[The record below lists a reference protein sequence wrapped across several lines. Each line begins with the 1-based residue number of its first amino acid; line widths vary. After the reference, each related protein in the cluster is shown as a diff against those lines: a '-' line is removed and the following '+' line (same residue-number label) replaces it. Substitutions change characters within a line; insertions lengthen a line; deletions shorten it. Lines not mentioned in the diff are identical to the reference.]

1 MEENRTNI
9 KVYYRNELLCTL
21 YDEDFEENSL
31 EVSGSALG
39 SSGFNIGGAT
49 SNQSSLTLTKV
60 GLKKMRENNALRRKA
75 RFDIETFEG
84 INNSAGYKYN
94 LGKFYVTELT
104 VGDYSADL
112 VLYDGMVSFDDKI
125 SEEDLKVVQTTENT
139 IVGWV
144 NWVMSKCS
152 SPFYQITLDTST
164 INTDMPNGGIL
175 FKITD
180 DSRIDTYRNML
191 ELLSVLAGG
200 YFKIDRYG
208 KLYYGNFKNIETGRF
223 INETVVTDYNEDAY
237 PCFVRKLKTSVAGF
251 DHAVGNTNVPE
262 GHDELELAVY
272 ENPFLRSKVTEEDK
286 YLPAEVQGIINTMSS
301 PVVGKKLTGGSVSYM
316 SGYGKLGHL
325 SELIEVRRNVI
336 PYGGESAT
344 QLLTSK
350 LLVTDFTYQYKNSIT
365 LKCNASVANINPS
378 SSGLNK
384 GVGYKPMDRRL
395 DTIADRLQEN
405 KESSHI
411 NIDTKIDIEGDMLS
425 VYKGL
430 DKRNGD
436 GIFATL
442 LDEQLPDYNENPSA
456 DDIIEVDISDL
467 HIIRHLDTSISIE
480 DIARCSALE
489 DTYVK
494 EIKGTGGVISLN
506 NLDYIILLEVL
517 NEDGG
522 IIHYERSYIH
532 TTDKEH
538 QLLVEIPT
546 DYGSTVNHDFGPFA
560 TGAIFSNPLVGVPT
574 ETKSEKAVSA
584 YYNLYKY
591 KLGSTLKS
599 EFTSTAIQGL
609 TKIKFDIPATSN
621 AKRVRISLCNGNVK
635 NANDFNNTIFTFGVL
650 YDLTAYILRDIKP
663 YGEFYEVYSPFSET
677 CFKNVLDTSTVR
689 LYGNIKIKSENQYNE
704 VRSTIAD
711 KKDTVDIIVD
721 EIKSHASMSDVTEF
735 NNNVKEL
742 LNSVIA
748 LSNRLDNI
756 DADYL
761 HSEIEKIRNSINSIL
776 ERLNKLEQ
784 GTTPPDITDT
794 LSKIEESLKKLESD
808 LGVTN
813 NKLDNHIKSSDIS
826 ISSINRSISE
836 LNERVKKLENS
847 GIKPPEPQEP
857 TTSTGVN
864 VAYYYN
870 SSLVGVS
877 QGKTEFAKLKLDLNN
892 GVVPV
897 LNVSANA
904 SVVQNGTLTFEV
916 LLDGSKMPLNPKFLL
931 SKATEFISFSLPF
944 LEISE
949 GKLYDLSLLCSTEDS
964 EVNFNPND
972 IAISVINAKLAKS
985 ATSFDEK
992 VKPFT
997 ISSSNIKLS
1006 TITENIS
1013 TTK

>member
-1 MEENRTNI
+1 MEDNRTNI

-39 SSGFNIGGAT
+39 SNGFNIGGAT

-75 RFDIETFEG
+75 RLDIETFEG

-112 VLYDGMVSFDDKI
+112 VLYDGMVSFDDTI

-144 NWVMSKCS
+144 NWVMGKCS
-152 SPFYQITLDTST
+152 SPFYQINLDTNT
-164 INTDMPNGGIL
+164 INADMPNGGIL

-286 YLPAEVQGIINTMSS
+286 YLPAEVQGIINTMSD

-384 GVGYKPMDRRL
+384 GVGYSPTNKAYDNRL
-395 DTIADRLQEN
+395 DEIANNLEEISTRITDTYNNSFFGVGEDVVKNTPLGFSLFWVSDPISISGGDYSKMYVDINSIRLMSKLHIPDIKRIG
-405 KESSHI
+405 KELVGYS
-411 NIDTKIDIEGDMLS
+411 E
-425 VYKGL
+425 
-430 DKRNGD
+430 
-436 GIFATL
+436 L
-442 LDEQLPDYNENPSA
+442 LKYIPDYSFSEFGGYASF
-456 DDIIEVDISDL
+456 
-467 HIIRHLDTSISIE
+467 RRYHLDYDGLGGNPMELRCICYDNSNNIISTQSVE
-480 DIARCSALE
+480 THTDKEE
-489 DTYVK
+489 DTYISGGAVEAPVLSDGDSALNFGQIK
-494 EIKGTGGVISLN
+494 EYNDKSEDYLNRSPFNIENASKRKNIEFNVAIGTSYVRFGLYSFTSIAEGAYSKAQDIFGVGVHFTCLLRGTYSVNGKPTRCVADWGSLELQDVPSAVARMEEINTEILKKSKFSVDIDITAKSSISGDPLSLSRYEKTTVRNPNTVQIITDRIKGSSTEQDIELINSVLDNLSSIVN
-506 NLDYIILLEVL
+506 NLV
-517 NEDGG
+517 
-522 IIHYERSYIH
+522 
-532 TTDKEH
+532 
-538 QLLVEIPT
+538 
-546 DYGSTVNHDFGPFA
+546 
-560 TGAIFSNPLVGVPT
+560 
-574 ETKSEKAVSA
+574 
-584 YYNLYKY
+584 
-591 KLGSTLKS
+591 
-599 EFTSTAIQGL
+599 TS
-609 TKIKFDIPATSN
+609 
-621 AKRVRISLCNGNVK
+621 V
-635 NANDFNNTIFTFGVL
+635 
-650 YDLTAYILRDIKP
+650 
-663 YGEFYEVYSPFSET
+663 
-677 CFKNVLDTSTVR
+677 
-689 LYGNIKIKSENQYNE
+689 
-704 VRSTIAD
+704 
-711 KKDTVDIIVD
+711 
-721 EIKSHASMSDVTEF
+721 
-735 NNNVKEL
+735 
-742 LNSVIA
+742 
-748 LSNRLDNI
+748 
-756 DADYL
+756 
-761 HSEIEKIRNSINSIL
+761 SIL
-776 ERLNKLEQ
+776 EGQNLYETVKQIGGTLVTVKDTLTKLEERVKALEG
-784 GTTPPDITDT
+784 GTTPSPEPQPPSDITEQLDKINKRIDSLSST
-794 LSKIEESLKKLESD
+794 VALLSKLPDKVTEIEGRLDKLE
-808 LGVTN
+808 G
-813 NKLDNHIKSSDIS
+813 SSS
-826 ISSINRSISE
+826 
-836 LNERVKKLENS
+836 
-847 GIKPPEPQEP
+847 PQEP
-857 TTSTGVN
+857 TTSGGIN

-931 SKATEFISFSLPF
+931 SKPTEFISFSLPF

-985 ATSFDEK
+985 STSFDEK

>member
-1 MEENRTNI
+1 MEDNRTNI

-112 VLYDGMVSFDDKI
+112 VLYDGMVSFDDTI

-144 NWVMSKCS
+144 NWVIGKCS
-152 SPFYQITLDTST
+152 SPFYQITLDTNT
-164 INTDMPNGGIL
+164 INADMPNGGIL

-384 GVGYKPMDRRL
+384 GVGYSPTNKAYSTTDNRL
-395 DTIADRLQEN
+395 DEIAGTITGDYFTETASLSDTLYNLISKANTQARGTDVPKGNLRLPLGSIVLDSTSNEPVPLAFNIKLDAFASLFLSYSSIFQELYN
-405 KESSHI
+405 WNNGSKKPISSGGFITGSLRQNMWLYMKQTSESGK
-411 NIDTKIDIEGDMLS
+411 TTDIPVS
-425 VYKGL
+425 
-430 DKRNGD
+430 
-436 GIFATL
+436 T
-442 LDEQLPDYNENPSA
+442 
-456 DDIIEVDISDL
+456 L
-467 HIIRHLDTSISIE
+467 HI
-480 DIARCSALE
+480 
-489 DTYVK
+489 V
-494 EIKGTGGVISLN
+494 N
-506 NLDYIILLEVL
+506 NNQINAPVVGD
-517 NEDGG
+517 N
-522 IIHYERSYIH
+522 
-532 TTDKEH
+532 
-538 QLLVEIPT
+538 
-546 DYGSTVNHDFGPFA
+546 FA
-560 TGAIFSNPLVGVPT
+560 TGVDNVVLYTAYGDVGRYKSPLIVHKRIGYGYTTQNVSSQLESLRPYSGNLDIVFYDEFGTDPGFIDEHNRLVETTIESGRTTLDLYIDIKFTGVDMSD
-574 ETKSEKAVSA
+574 E
-584 YYNLYKY
+584 
-591 KLGSTLKS
+591 
-599 EFTSTAIQGL
+599 TAIQKSIQKFLNMGVVI
-609 TKIKFDIPATSN
+609 TKEWDADTDDTDFGWSQWKSIPEDFSSLRKIANSVATYDI
-621 AKRVRISLCNGNVK
+621 RVEVSAIENKALAIDIGGMKKTTVQAIS
-635 NANDFNNTIFTFGVL
+635 
-650 YDLTAYILRDIKP
+650 
-663 YGEFYEVYSPFSET
+663 
-677 CFKNVLDTSTVR
+677 
-689 LYGNIKIKSENQYNE
+689 
-704 VRSTIAD
+704 
-711 KKDTVDIIVD
+711 D
-721 EIKSHASMSDVTEF
+721 EIKSKLTRKDI
-735 NNNVKEL
+735 EL
-742 LNSVIA
+742 EV
-748 LSNRLDNI
+748 R
-756 DADYL
+756 
-761 HSEIEKIRNSINSIL
+761 EIQNSIEMLKIL
-776 ERLNKLEQ
+776 
-784 GTTPPDITDT
+784 
-794 LSKIEESLKKLESD
+794 
-808 LGVTN
+808 
-813 NKLDNHIKSSDIS
+813 SSEMLRNYSVS
-826 ISSINRSISE
+826 ISDESFTRDYFMNNMDSIFVDLTSK
-836 LNERVKKLENS
+836 VKKLEQNS
-847 GIKPPEPQEP
+847 TDITNIVEIVNKLKKDIKTIGTSITEIEGRLDKLEGSSAPQEP
-857 TTSTGVN
+857 TTSGGVN

-931 SKATEFISFSLPF
+931 SKTTEFISFSLPF

-985 ATSFDEK
+985 STSFDEK

>member
-39 SSGFNIGGAT
+39 SNGFNIGGAT

-112 VLYDGMVSFDDKI
+112 VLYDGMVSFDDTI
-125 SEEDLKVVQTTENT
+125 SEEDLKVIQTTENT

-144 NWVMSKCS
+144 NWVMGKCS
-152 SPFYQITLDTST
+152 SPFYQITLDTNT

-175 FKITD
+175 FKITG

-301 PVVGKKLTGGSVSYM
+301 TVVGKKLTGGSVSYM

-384 GVGYKPMDRRL
+384 GVGYAPSKGGTYSGNDNRL
-395 DTIADRLQEN
+395 DEIAG
-405 KESSHI
+405 
-411 NIDTKIDIEGDMLS
+411 NITGEFSPMS
-425 VYKGL
+425 VYK
-430 DKRNGD
+430 R
-436 GIFATL
+436 
-442 LDEQLPDYNENPSA
+442 
-456 DDIIEVDISDL
+456 
-467 HIIRHLDTSISIE
+467 
-480 DIARCSALE
+480 
-489 DTYVK
+489 DTYVSLAK
-494 EIKGTGGVISLN
+494 EANATRSVEKGKIRLPLGKIVLNSDIDETVAMKLVLNLDACASLFLSFSNIFDEVLHHFDDNAKGRFGVSGGGGITAILSQDMYLGYTTDSSSLDNLLVKQLEITHKDNIDISVIGDNFADGLDNVVVYKFNGDVGRYKSPLIGYKHMDNKYIDQNLSSQLYGMQPYSGELDIIYKNEGTDDENYIDEHNCIHKVYLHKGENIIDYFITLYFPVLDLTVQNVIEKSVAKFLSLSGNFTSSWDYNKDDDDNIGWTSWTGGLPPISNSILSQLSNSVLTYNAKLSIKLLEDEQKPVRYSIAEVPSTTVEKISCEINRKLSLEDIQNELYRLKDTIETLKALN
-506 NLDYIILLEVL
+506 ADIIHTASVSISDTEINLDYYRNNIGNFIRNLEKEVISIKNNIGDIYNIKQTLEV
-517 NEDGG
+517 
-522 IIHYERSYIH
+522 
-532 TTDKEH
+532 
-538 QLLVEIPT
+538 V
-546 DYGSTVNHDFGPFA
+546 
-560 TGAIFSNPLVGVPT
+560 
-574 ETKSEKAVSA
+574 
-584 YYNLYKY
+584 
-591 KLGSTLKS
+591 LK
-599 EFTSTAIQGL
+599 
-609 TKIKFDIPATSN
+609 D
-621 AKRVRISLCNGNVK
+621 
-635 NANDFNNTIFTFGVL
+635 
-650 YDLTAYILRDIKP
+650 
-663 YGEFYEVYSPFSET
+663 
-677 CFKNVLDTSTVR
+677 
-689 LYGNIKIKSENQYNE
+689 
-704 VRSTIAD
+704 
-711 KKDTVDIIVD
+711 
-721 EIKSHASMSDVTEF
+721 
-735 NNNVKEL
+735 
-742 LNSVIA
+742 
-748 LSNRLDNI
+748 
-756 DADYL
+756 
-761 HSEIEKIRNSINSIL
+761 
-776 ERLNKLEQ
+776 
-784 GTTPPDITDT
+784 
-794 LSKIEESLKKLESD
+794 
-808 LGVTN
+808 
-813 NKLDNHIKSSDIS
+813 
-826 ISSINRSISE
+826 ISE

-847 GIKPPEPQEP
+847 GIKPPAPQEP
-857 TTSTGVN
+857 TTSGGVN

-931 SKATEFISFSLPF
+931 SKTTEFISFSIPL

-1006 TITENIS
+1006 TITETIS

>member
-112 VLYDGMVSFDDKI
+112 VLYDGMVSFDDTI

-144 NWVMSKCS
+144 NWVIGKCS
-152 SPFYQITLDTST
+152 SPFYQITLDTNT
-164 INTDMPNGGIL
+164 INADMPNGGIL

-384 GVGYKPMDRRL
+384 GVGYSPTNKAYSTTDNRL
-395 DTIADRLQEN
+395 DEIAGTITGDYFTETASLSDTLYNLISKANTQARGTDVPKGNLRLPLGSIVLDSTSNEPVPLAFNIKLDAFASLFLSYSSIFQELYN
-405 KESSHI
+405 WNNGSKKPISSGGFITGSLRQNMWLYMKQTSESGK
-411 NIDTKIDIEGDMLS
+411 TTDIPVS
-425 VYKGL
+425 
-430 DKRNGD
+430 
-436 GIFATL
+436 T
-442 LDEQLPDYNENPSA
+442 
-456 DDIIEVDISDL
+456 L
-467 HIIRHLDTSISIE
+467 HI
-480 DIARCSALE
+480 
-489 DTYVK
+489 V
-494 EIKGTGGVISLN
+494 N
-506 NLDYIILLEVL
+506 NNQINAPVVGD
-517 NEDGG
+517 N
-522 IIHYERSYIH
+522 
-532 TTDKEH
+532 
-538 QLLVEIPT
+538 
-546 DYGSTVNHDFGPFA
+546 FA
-560 TGAIFSNPLVGVPT
+560 TGVDNVVLYTAYGDVGRYKSPLIVHKRIGYGYTTQNVSSQLESLRPYSGNLDIVFYDEFGTDPGFIDEHNRLVETTIESGRTTLDLYIDIKFTGVDMSD
-574 ETKSEKAVSA
+574 E
-584 YYNLYKY
+584 
-591 KLGSTLKS
+591 
-599 EFTSTAIQGL
+599 TAIQKSIQKFLNMGVVI
-609 TKIKFDIPATSN
+609 TKEWDADTDDTDFGWSQWKSIPEDFSSLRKIANSVATYDI
-621 AKRVRISLCNGNVK
+621 RVEVSAIENKALAIDIGGMKKTTVQAIS
-635 NANDFNNTIFTFGVL
+635 
-650 YDLTAYILRDIKP
+650 
-663 YGEFYEVYSPFSET
+663 
-677 CFKNVLDTSTVR
+677 
-689 LYGNIKIKSENQYNE
+689 
-704 VRSTIAD
+704 
-711 KKDTVDIIVD
+711 D
-721 EIKSHASMSDVTEF
+721 EIKSKLTRKDI
-735 NNNVKEL
+735 EL
-742 LNSVIA
+742 EV
-748 LSNRLDNI
+748 R
-756 DADYL
+756 
-761 HSEIEKIRNSINSIL
+761 EIQNSIEMLKIL
-776 ERLNKLEQ
+776 
-784 GTTPPDITDT
+784 
-794 LSKIEESLKKLESD
+794 
-808 LGVTN
+808 
-813 NKLDNHIKSSDIS
+813 SSEMLRNYSVS
-826 ISSINRSISE
+826 ISDESFTRDYFMNNMDSIFVDLTSK
-836 LNERVKKLENS
+836 VKKLEQNS
-847 GIKPPEPQEP
+847 TDITNIVEIVNKLKKDIKTIGTSITEIEGRLDKLEGSSAPQEP
-857 TTSTGVN
+857 TTSGGVN

-931 SKATEFISFSLPF
+931 SKTTEFISFSLPF

-985 ATSFDEK
+985 STSFDEK

>member
-112 VLYDGMVSFDDKI
+112 VLYDGMVSFDDTI

-144 NWVMSKCS
+144 NWVMGKCS

-384 GVGYKPMDRRL
+384 GVGYSPTNKAYSTTDNRL
-395 DTIADRLQEN
+395 DEIAGTITGDYFTETASLSDTLYNLISKANTQARGTDVPKGNLRLPLGSIVLDSTSIEPVPLAFDIKLDAFASLFLSYSSIFQELYN
-405 KESSHI
+405 WNNGSKKPISSGGFITGSLRQNMWLYMKQTSESGE
-411 NIDTKIDIEGDMLS
+411 TTDIPVG
-425 VYKGL
+425 
-430 DKRNGD
+430 
-436 GIFATL
+436 T
-442 LDEQLPDYNENPSA
+442 
-456 DDIIEVDISDL
+456 L
-467 HIIRHLDTSISIE
+467 HI
-480 DIARCSALE
+480 
-489 DTYVK
+489 V
-494 EIKGTGGVISLN
+494 N
-506 NLDYIILLEVL
+506 NNQINAPVVGD
-517 NEDGG
+517 N
-522 IIHYERSYIH
+522 
-532 TTDKEH
+532 
-538 QLLVEIPT
+538 
-546 DYGSTVNHDFGPFA
+546 FA
-560 TGAIFSNPLVGVPT
+560 TGVDNVVLYEANGDVGRYKSPLITHKHIGYGYTTQNVSSQLESLRPYSGNLDIVFYDEENMGEHNRLVETTIESGRTTLDLYIDIAFAGVDMSD
-574 ETKSEKAVSA
+574 K
-584 YYNLYKY
+584 
-591 KLGSTLKS
+591 
-599 EFTSTAIQGL
+599 TAIQRSIPSFLNMGVVF
-609 TKIKFDIPATSN
+609 TKEWDANTDDTDFGWRQWKSIPEDFSSLRKIADSVATYDI
-621 AKRVRISLCNGNVK
+621 RVEVSAIENKALAIDIGGMKKTTVQAIS
-635 NANDFNNTIFTFGVL
+635 D
-650 YDLTAYILRDIKP
+650 
-663 YGEFYEVYSPFSET
+663 
-677 CFKNVLDTSTVR
+677 
-689 LYGNIKIKSENQYNE
+689 KIKSKLTRKDIELE
-704 VRSTIAD
+704 VR
-711 KKDTVDIIVD
+711 
-721 EIKSHASMSDVTEF
+721 EIQ
-735 NNNVKEL
+735 
-742 LNSVIA
+742 
-748 LSNRLDNI
+748 
-756 DADYL
+756 
-761 HSEIEKIRNSINSIL
+761 NSIEML
-776 ERLNKLEQ
+776 K
-784 GTTPPDITDT
+784 T
-794 LSKIEESLKKLESD
+794 LSSEMLRNYS
-808 LGVTN
+808 V
-813 NKLDNHIKSSDIS
+813 S
-826 ISSINRSISE
+826 ISGESFTRDYFMNNMDSIFVDLTSK
-836 LNERVKKLENS
+836 VKKLEQNS
-847 GIKPPEPQEP
+847 TDITNIVEIVNKLKSDVETIGTSITEIEGRLDKLEGSSTPQEP